1 MLTNTY
7 TQVVETLE
15 MTVGGVTIKTNVSS
29 LKVSMTPVPANHCYG
44 QTTYNGGSGQ
54 NEIYSAEAIFVNH
67 YVVKYAPGQVYYDP
81 SYGKVYID
89 GKDFKAQS
97 ISGIS
102 RHDGRIDGKLNR
114 TVTLPLESD
123 TFTLPAI
130 LPSTP

>member
-1 MLTNTY
+1 MNDQRNGTTGGINRRKPQQIAAISLT
-7 TQVVETLE
+7 
-15 MTVGGVTIKTNVSS
+15 KRHS
-29 LKVSMTPVPANHCYG
+29 G